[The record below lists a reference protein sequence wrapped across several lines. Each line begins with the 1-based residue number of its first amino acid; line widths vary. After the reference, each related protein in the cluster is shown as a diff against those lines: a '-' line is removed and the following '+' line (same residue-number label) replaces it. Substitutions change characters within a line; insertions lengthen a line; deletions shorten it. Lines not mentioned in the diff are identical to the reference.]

1 MSELWRALA
10 CYAEPPGG
18 RHGELA
24 RALELELPQAW
35 QHTECF
41 AFRFHP
47 YASVYLS
54 ADGRLGGEER
64 ERIAGFWRALGRTP
78 PGEPDFLPVM
88 LAFHASLIDAE
99 AAASSNAKR
108 AAWRRARAAHFH
120 QHLET
125 WLPPLLWRMAQTEG
139 SPYAAWASLLAELL
153 HAERLDVGP
162 APALPRQLE
171 LAPMFSGAGVD
182 LRQLLS
188 ALLAPARTGMIMLRD
203 DLVSIARDLD
213 LGTRAGE
220 RRFLLEALLAQDA
233 AATLQRSSELA
244 RDQADTW
251 RRLGHQLGWQPM
263 ATWWAKRAENTAREL
278 SGLAAMASSKVASGD
293 VALSPAH
300 DHGRARL

>member
-10 CYAEPPGG
+10 CYAEPPSG

-24 RALELELPQAW
+24 RALGLELPRAW
-35 QHTECF
+35 QHTDCF

-54 ADGRLGGEER
+54 ADGCLGGDER

-78 PGEPDFLPVM
+78 PSEPDFLPTM

-99 AAASSNAKR
+99 AAATSSRKR
-108 AAWRRARAAHFH
+108 AAWHRARAAHFH
-120 QHLET
+120 QHLDT
-125 WLPPLLWRMAQTEG
+125 WLPPLLWRVARAEA
-139 SPYAAWASLLAELL
+139 SPYAGWASLLAELL

-162 APALPRQLE
+162 APALPPHLE
-171 LAPMFSGAGVD
+171 VAPTFSGVGVD
-182 LRQLLS
+182 LRQLLN
-188 ALLAPARTGMIMLRD
+188 ALLAPAQTGMIVLRD
-203 DLVSIARDLD
+203 DLVAIAGDLG

-233 AATLQRSSELA
+233 AGTLRRSSELA

-251 RRLGHQLGWQPM
+251 RRLGHRSGWQTM

-293 VALSPAH
+293 VALSPVH